1 MRMPA
6 TFVLAS
12 ALALSACATA
22 NPSLVEQGY
31 ERGALGV
38 AALHR
43 GDYGKAEALLDEKR
57 GVKGRDPAR
66 LINLGTVYME
76 TGRSG
81 DAVAVWRQALAA
93 ERHYMVETGD
103 GRVVSTAQLAREAL
117 ARHDRPIVTATR

>member
-1 MRMPA
+1 MSA
-6 TFVLAS
+6 TAVLAT
-12 ALALSACATA
+12 AFLLSACATA
-22 NPSLVEQGY
+22 QPSLVEQGF

-38 AALHR
+38 AAMNR
-43 GDYGKAEALLDEKR
+43 GDFAKAENLLNEKR
-57 GVKGRDPAR
+57 GVKGNDPAR

-76 TGRSG
+76 TGRAG

-103 GRVVSTAQLAREAL
+103 GRVASTEQLAREAL